1 MESRI
6 LQLSQIVRDSGTQ
19 SRAAMDQDTIAD
31 YRDSIDDARRQNTSA
46 GAWPFPPVEVFYD
59 GEKYHLAD
67 GFHRVAAAIQA
78 GVYQIP
84 ANIHQGTRRDAVLA
98 SVGANATHGLRRT
111 NEDKR
116 RAVQTLLRDEEWQ
129 QWSDREIGRRCH
141 VSHPTVAAIRA
152 EMVATGKITS
162 TEERKYVHANGA
174 ETTMQTANIGGGE
187 RPEPK
192 DIPLSTLAQLEYFA
206 RQGSKSSESIYQEL
220 ADPTCSGYAMQMEW
234 MKKKTGFSEAIIQ
247 QAAAHLAM
255 RPRQMANKGEIGLA
269 VGYFLGNLVAG
280 LNEHEAVHV
289 KRSALLSLIRDQKHS
304 VHWAALDLD
313 ARLENKP
320 WAIGDLLAVL
330 DIRMRTLEAIS
341 GQAELEE
348 EEAEVETIPAPAPVA
363 RMVLYGDNGQ
373 TITRDLVPAPPAP
386 ALDPEASRY
395 DGFQRQTFVNEHG
408 HTETRWVAVERQE
421 DPVLKLLKQAEDA
434 VGRAIAAYDVQAHF
448 DAFRKT
454 NGIYSSLLE
463 VIRLYEY
470 GTSV

>member
-1 MESRI
+1 MESSI

-78 GVYQIP
+78 SVYQIP

-174 ETTMQTANIGGGE
+174 ETTMQTVNIGSNGTKPAESPRREHLTIGQLREKALQWLESNDGTLNEFMIELDDAGE
-187 RPEPK
+187 LYV
-192 DIPLSTLAQLEYFA
+192 DTAA
-206 RQGSKSSESIYQEL
+206 
-220 ADPTCSGYAMQMEW
+220 ASGL
-234 MKKKTGFSEAIIQ
+234 SEARII
-247 QAAAHLAM
+247 LARKKRVADAM
-255 RPRQMANKGEIGLA
+255 HSPVDYAYQPGDKALA
-269 VGYFLGNLVAG
+269 VASAWQGETLVIVDVIGPDNFLVA
-280 LNEHEAVHV
+280 LDHDQSQ
-289 KRSALLSLIRDQKHS
+289 RSNFHR
-304 VHWAALDLD
+304 
-313 ARLENKP
+313 NM
-320 WAIGDLLAVL
+320 
-330 DIRMRTLEAIS
+330 MRYI
-341 GQAELEE
+341 Q
-348 EEAEVETIPAPAPVA
+348 PDPDPVA

-386 ALDPEASRY
+386 ALDPEANRY
-395 DGFQRQTFVNEHG
+395 DGYQRQTFVNEHG
-408 HTETRWVAVERQE
+408 HTETRWVAVERPQE

>member
-19 SRAAMDQDTIAD
+19 SRAAMDQDTVAD

-116 RAVQTLLRDEEWQ
+116 RAVQTVLRDEEWQ

-187 RPEPK
+187 RETGNGERPEPK

-220 ADPTCSGYAMQMEW
+220 ADPTCSGYAMQMEF
-234 MKKKTGFSEAIIQ
+234 MQEKTGFSEAIIQ
-247 QAAAHLAM
+247 QAAAHLAA
-255 RPRQMANKGEIGLA
+255 RPRQQANQYDIGLA
-269 VGYFLGNLVAG
+269 IGYLMGKVAEGLGKNEAAEAQYVA
-280 LNEHEAVHV
+280 LMD
-289 KRSALLSLIRDQKHS
+289 LSRNQKHS
-304 VHWAALDLD
+304 KYWADLDLD
-313 ARLENKP
+313 NRLDGKP
-320 WAIGDLLAVL
+320 WAIGDLLDVL
-330 DIRMRTLEAIS
+330 NRRLRAMPVLLNRQTNK
-341 GQAELEE
+341 
-348 EEAEVETIPAPAPVA
+348 VETIEPAAPAPAA
-363 RMVLYGDNGQ
+363 
-373 TITRDLVPAPPAP
+373 APP
-386 ALDPEASRY
+386 DPEANRY
-395 DGFQRQTFVNEHG
+395 DGYQRHTFVNEHG